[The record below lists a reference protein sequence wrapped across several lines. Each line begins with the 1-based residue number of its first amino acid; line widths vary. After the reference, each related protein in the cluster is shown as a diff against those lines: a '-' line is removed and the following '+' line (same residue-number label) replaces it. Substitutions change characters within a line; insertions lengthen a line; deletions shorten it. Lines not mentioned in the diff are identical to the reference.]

1 MVMTLTVPA
10 SEKILRRIQSVQ
22 AQIDKADEKGQDTDC
37 LASMRKAY
45 VADLIDVLNEE
56 EHSKPREERTS
67 YNLGST
73 EAWIQEHSKDS
84 TP

>member
-1 MVMTLTVPA
+1 MVMTLTVPT
-10 SEKILRRIQSVQ
+10 SERILRRILSVQ
-22 AQIDKADEKGQDTDC
+22 AQIDKADKMGQDPDC

-56 EHSKPREERTS
+56 ERSKPRGKRIS
-67 YNLGST
+67 YNLATT
-73 EAWIQEHSKDS
+73 ESWIEDNTKDS